1 MATEYAIAG
10 GLLGK
15 ERLDVLHR
23 VHGPFTCALLDSVGI
38 RRGARC
44 LDAGCG
50 GGHVSREL
58 AARVGET
65 GAVVGI
71 DLDEAVLDLARSDA
85 LAAGITNVEFRASD
99 ATDLD
104 VSGFDVVFARFLL
117 SHVGDAAAVMTAL
130 VHALKPGGLMIVEDT
145 DISGVMCYPPS
156 VAVDRFVQLYSETIG
171 RRGGNAD
178 FGRTLPALLTG
189 AGLADVA
196 VSIAQPVATEGEVK
210 LMVPLTLERIVD
222 SAIGEGVA
230 NSDEIADTIAE
241 LYAQAADPTTL
252 MSSTRVIQA
261 WATKP
266 DAGLIRAPGWLTPAG
281 SSWIY
286 PCA

>member
-1 MATEYAIAG
+1 LATEYAFAG
-10 GLLGK
+10 GLAGK

-23 VHGPFTCALLDSVGI
+23 VHGPFTCALLDRVGI
-38 RRGARC
+38 KRGAHC

-71 DLDEAVLDLARSDA
+71 DLDEVVLDLARSDA
-85 LAAGITNVEFRASD
+85 LAAGITNVEFRGGD

-104 VSGFDVVFARFLL
+104 VSGFDVVLARFLL
-117 SHVGDAAAVMTAL
+117 SHVRDAATVLTTL
-130 VHALKPGGLMIVEDT
+130 VHALKPGGVIVVEDT
-145 DISGVMCYPPS
+145 DISAVMCYPPS
-156 VAVDRFVQLYSETIG
+156 AAFERFVQLYSETVR

-178 FGRTLPALLTG
+178 VGRALPALLTA
-189 AGLADVA
+189 AGLADVG
-196 VSIAQPVATEGEVK
+196 VSIAQPVATDGEVK
-210 LMVPLTLERIVD
+210 LMVPLSLERIVD

-230 NSDEIADTIAE
+230 DSDEIADTIAE

-252 MSSTRVIQA
+252 MSSARVIQA

-266 DAGLIRAPGWLTPAG
+266 DGP
-281 SSWIY
+281 
-286 PCA
+286 

>member
-1 MATEYAIAG
+1 MAREYAIAG
-10 GLLGK
+10 GRAGK

-23 VHGPFTCALLDSVGI
+23 AHGPFTCALLDSVGI
-38 RRGARC
+38 KRGARC

-58 AARVGET
+58 AARVGQT

-71 DLDEAVLDLARSDA
+71 DLDEEVLELSRSDA
-85 LAAGITNVEFRASD
+85 LAAGVTNVEFRAGD
-99 ATDLD
+99 ATELD

-117 SHVGDAAAVMTAL
+117 SHVRDADTVVTAL
-130 VHALKPGGLMIVEDT
+130 VRALKPGGVIVVEDT
-145 DISGVMCYPPS
+145 DISGVMCHPPS
-156 VAVDRFVQLYSETIG
+156 VAFDRFVQIYIETIR

-178 FGRTLPALLTG
+178 VGRMLPALLTS
-189 AGLADVA
+189 AGLADVG
-196 VSIAQPVATEGEVK
+196 VSIAQPVATSGDVK
-210 LMVPLTLERIVD
+210 LMIPLTLERIVD

-230 NSDEIADTIAE
+230 DSDEIADTIAE

-252 MSSTRVIQA
+252 MSSARVIQA

-266 DAGLIRAPGWLTPAG
+266 DAAPSTRV
-281 SSWIY
+281 
-286 PCA
+286 